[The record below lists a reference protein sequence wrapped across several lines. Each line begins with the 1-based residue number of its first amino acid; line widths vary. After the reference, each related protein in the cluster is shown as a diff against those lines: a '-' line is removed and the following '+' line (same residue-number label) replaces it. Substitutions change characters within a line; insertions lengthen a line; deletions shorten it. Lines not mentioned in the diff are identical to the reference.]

1 MYASADLGKMTRSL
15 LRTSMTGLGQSLLP
29 LRVMRG
35 RLRYLTPFS
44 RRFTGAYSSF
54 DEAAIAAAQK
64 GTLVGFD
71 HEEIATFAF
80 EQMCTVMPWDY
91 PILFWMRTLLDEID
105 TLVDAG
111 GHMGTKYRAF
121 QDLLPPDASFSWVV
135 YDVPAIV
142 AAGRERAAKDGLDR
156 LSFVDRIE
164 DAGPA
169 STFLGSGLLQYLDIP
184 LSSLLQRLPSPPRH
198 LLLNKVA
205 FRRGG
210 HVVTLERAGQAY
222 IPYQMRDEQAFLADL
237 ASMGYEVIDRW
248 TIPQLSHVIDTHPEL
263 GPSESAGFY
272 LRREDAPSQATVQ

>member
-1 MYASADLGKMTRSL
+1 MYASANLGRMTRSL
-15 LRTSMTGLGQSLLP
+15 LKTSMAGLGQSLLP
-29 LRVMRG
+29 LRAMRG

-54 DEAAIAAAQK
+54 EEAAIAASEK
-64 GTLVGFD
+64 GSLVGFD
-71 HEEIATFAF
+71 HEEIAPFAF

-91 PILFWMRTLLDEID
+91 PILFWLRTLLEEID

-121 QDLLPPDASFSWVV
+121 RHLLPPDATFSWVV

-142 AAGRERAAKDGLDR
+142 AAGRERATRDGLDR
-156 LSFVDRIE
+156 LSFIDRIE
-164 DAGPA
+164 DAGAA
-169 STFLGSGLLQYLDIP
+169 STLLGSGLLQYLDIP
-184 LSSLLQRLPSPPRH
+184 LSSLIQRLPSPPRH

-205 FRRGG
+205 FRQGG
-210 HVVTLERAGQAY
+210 PVVTLERAGRAY

-237 ASMGYEVIDRW
+237 ASIGYEVIDRW
-248 TIPQLSHVIDTHPEL
+248 TIAELSHVIDTHPEL

-272 LRREDAPSQATVQ
+272 LRRGGARSRESVQ

>member
-1 MYASADLGKMTRSL
+1 MYASADLERMTRSL
-15 LRTSMTGLGQSLLP
+15 LKSSMAGLGQSLLP

-54 DEAAIAAAQK
+54 EEAAVAAA
-64 GTLVGFD
+64 GRGSLVGFD

-80 EQMCTVMPWDY
+80 EQMCRVMPWDY
-91 PILFWMRTLLDEID
+91 PVLFWLRTLLDEID

-121 QDLLPPDASFSWVV
+121 LNLLPPEAGFSWVV

-142 AAGRERAAKDGLDR
+142 AAGRERASRDGLDR
-156 LSFVDRIE
+156 LSFVDRLE
-164 DAGPA
+164 DVASA

-184 LSSLLQRLPSPPRH
+184 LSSLLQRLQSPPRH

-210 HVVTLERAGQAY
+210 PVVTLERAGRAY
-222 IPYQMRDEQAFLADL
+222 IPYQMRDEQAFLSDL
-237 ASMGYEVIDRW
+237 ASMGYEVVDRW
-248 TIPQLSHVIDTHPEL
+248 TIKELSHVIDTHPEL

-272 LRREDAPSQATVQ
+272 LRREGA